1 MSKNR
6 EYEVGEIIETYGHS
20 DYWESRLLKDGYKY
34 SIVDVDGGH
43 VKYEIEEVIEPV
55 TDAEKRTM
63 LHKILDVIL
72 DINEG
77 VVTRCGAGHPTAFF
91 DYSGHTNGLDVR
103 IYQNGWTSGSHD
115 SDTFDISFDE
125 PTLYTAN
132 KVYDELVNIRK
143 NLYPED

>member
-6 EYEVGEIIETYGHS
+6 EYKVGDIVETYGHS
-20 DYWESRLLKDGYKY
+20 DYWESRLLKDGYEF
-34 SIVDVDGGH
+34 SIIDVNGAH
-43 VKYEIEEVIEPV
+43 VKYQITEVLEPV
-55 TDAEKRTM
+55 TDAEKRAM
-63 LHKILDVIL
+63 LYNILSVIL

-91 DYSGHTNGLDVR
+91 DYSGHTNSLAVR

-115 SDTFDISFDE
+115 SDKFDISFDE

>member
-6 EYEVGEIIETYGHS
+6 EYAVGETIETYGHS
-20 DYWESRLLKDGYKY
+20 DYWESRFLKDGYKF
-34 SIVDVDGGH
+34 SIVDVNGDY

-55 TDAEKRTM
+55 TDAEKRAM

-103 IYQNGWTSGSHD
+103 IYQNGWTSDSHD
-115 SDTFDISFDE
+115 SDNFDINFDE